1 MNHLECAVKGKNQ
14 AWRYILMVASVF
26 VVSNFIGGIPLIIVY
41 AIKATGN
48 PEVLN
53 KLASNPSDMSALGID
68 PNLSLVLMLIPFLA
82 GLGTFLLL
90 IKPLNSRTF
99 TETIN
104 GTGKIRWNRFFISG
118 IIWAILSFIYLIAYL
133 KIDPANFFIN
143 NNSYTLIILSLVAMV
158 LIPFQAGFEEV
169 LFRGYLMQ
177 CFTLLVSKRWFPL
190 VMTSVLF
197 GLLHS
202 FNPEVKDFGFLT
214 MMPQYILFGLVFG
227 IITIL
232 DDGIEASLGAHAAN
246 NIFLSILITNKS
258 SALQT
263 DALYVQQNIYPW
275 LEFAAL
281 AVISLIFVLILKKVF
296 RWGSFSLL
304 LKKTGS

>member
-1 MNHLECAVKGKNQ
+1 MNHLESAFKGKNQ
-14 AWRYILMVASVF
+14 LWRYVIMVASVF

-41 AIKATGN
+41 VVQAIGN
-48 PEVLN
+48 PEILD

-68 PNLSLVLMLIPFLA
+68 SNLSFALVLLPFLA
-82 GLGTFLLL
+82 GLAAFWLL
-90 IKPLNSRTF
+90 IKPMNGRSF

-104 GTGKIRWNRFFISG
+104 GTSKMRWNRFFISFL
-118 IIWAILSFIYLIAYL
+118 IWLLLSFVYMVVYL
-133 KIDPANFFIN
+133 KMDPVNFVLN
-143 NNSYTLIILSLVAMV
+143 NRSSSLIILSLTALL

-177 CFTLLVSKRWFPL
+177 GFSLVVDKRWFPV
-190 VMTSVLF
+190 VMTSIFF

-202 FNPEVKDFGFLT
+202 FNPEIKEFGFFT
-214 MMPQYILFGLVFG
+214 MIPQYILFGLVFG
-227 IITIL
+227 VITIL
-232 DDGIEASLGAHAAN
+232 DDGIEAAWGAHAAN
-246 NIFLSILITNKS
+246 NIFLTIMITNKS

-263 DALYVQQNIYPW
+263 NALYVQQNIYPW

-281 AVISLIFVLILKKVF
+281 AVLSIVFILLLKMAFK
-296 RWGSFSLL
+296 WGSFSVL

>member
-1 MNHLECAVKGKNQ
+1 MNHLEAGFKGKNQ
-14 AWRYILMVASVF
+14 VWRYVIMIASVF
-26 VVSNFIGGIPLIIVY
+26 VVSNFIGGLPLIIVY
-41 AIKATGN
+41 IIQAIGN
-48 PEVLN
+48 PVVLD

-68 PNLSLVLMLIPFLA
+68 SNLSFALVLIPFLA
-82 GLGTFLLL
+82 GLGAFWFL
-90 IKPLNSRTF
+90 IKPMNGRSF

-118 IIWAILSFIYLIAYL
+118 TFWLLLSFLYMIVYL
-133 KIDPANFFIN
+133 KIDQVNFIVN
-143 NNSYTLIILSLVAMV
+143 NTSFSLVILSLTACL

-177 CFTLLVSKRWFPL
+177 GFATLVQKRWFPL
-190 VMTSVLF
+190 IMTSLFF

-202 FNPEVKDFGFLT
+202 FNPEVKEFGFFT
-214 MMPQYILFGLVFG
+214 MIPQYILFGLVFG
-227 IITIL
+227 IITVM
-232 DDGIEASLGAHAAN
+232 DDGLEAAWGAHAAN
-246 NIFLSILITNKS
+246 NIFLTIMVTSKS

-263 DALYVQQNIYPW
+263 NALYVQQNIYPW

-281 AVISLIFVLILKKVF
+281 TGLSFLFILVLKKVF

-304 LKKTGS
+304 LKKVEV